1 VLEVSERRPRPMI
14 DGRKLR
20 AVARFE
26 LAEAL
31 RSRLVLVVL
40 AVYGAGAALGAYVF
54 SRALEAAESAVRD
67 SMLGT
72 WSALAVPDDVVRKHA
87 LPRVISFLVH
97 DEVLRNELLGID
109 PLAIFYGF
117 MALEFVAPLVLVTSG
132 GAHASD
138 ITSGAVRFVLP
149 RCDRLSWALGKFL
162 GHATLLGVGLL
173 VGALATGVVAELHRG
188 IDAVSVLWLLRA
200 AFRAWVYGLAYLGI
214 FCCVSLIARQPSR
227 ARAFSVVLLFL
238 LWAGHTACEAP
249 LVLAQLPALQY
260 LVWAF
265 PAQYQKLL
273 WSPSWLY
280 SLPALLAL
288 LGIAGVTFALG
299 FVGFRRADA

>member
-1 VLEVSERRPRPMI
+1 VVDVSERRPRRMI

-20 AVARFE
+20 AVATFE

-67 SMLGT
+67 SLLGS
-72 WSALAVPDDVVRKHA
+72 WSGVVPDDVVRKHA

-97 DEVLRNELLGID
+97 DEALRNELLGIE

-149 RCDRLSWALGKFL
+149 RCDRLSWSLGKFL
-162 GHATLLGVGLL
+162 GHAILLGLGLL
-173 VGALATGVVAELHRG
+173 VGALATGIVAEVHRG
-188 IDAVSVLWLLRA
+188 IDAGSVFWLLRA

-265 PAQYQKLL
+265 PAQYEKLL
-273 WSPSWLY
+273 WSPTWLY

-288 LGIAGVTFALG
+288 LGIAAVTFALG
-299 FVGFRRADA
+299 YIGFRRADA

>member
-1 VLEVSERRPRPMI
+1 VVEVIERRPRPLL
-14 DGRKLR
+14 DGRKVR
-20 AVARFE
+20 AVATFE

-40 AVYGAGAALGAYVF
+40 AIYGAGAAIGAYIF
-54 SRALEAAESAVRD
+54 SRTLEAAESAVRD
-67 SMLGT
+67 SLLGS
-72 WSALAVPDDVVRKHA
+72 WSSVVPDDVVRKQA

-97 DEVLRNELLGID
+97 DEALRNELLGIE

-149 RCDRLSWALGKFL
+149 RCDRLSWSLGKFL
-162 GHATLLGVGLL
+162 GHATLLGIGLL
-173 VGALATGVVAELHRG
+173 VGALATGAVAELHRG
-188 IDAVSVLWLLRA
+188 IDAASVLWLLRA

-214 FCCVSLIARQPSR
+214 FCGVSLIARQPSR

-238 LWAGHTACEAP
+238 LWAGHLACQAP

-265 PAQYQKLL
+265 PAQYQQLL

-280 SLPALLAL
+280 ALPAQLAL
-288 LGIAGVTFALG
+288 LGIAGATFALG
-299 FVGFRRADA
+299 YLGFRRADA